1 MMSLRRDT
9 LLRAHS
15 LPDAK
20 KSQQSQHK
28 KSSSRN
34 SLSSSTKT
42 MCSST
47 TTSCSSHNSLSS
59 STKTMCSSTT
69 TSCDCVVDVVESQ
82 IESGEDNKKTRR
94 RSIFSIPSFAP
105 LRLRSGGG
113 FASTKKSRSLEGSP
127 DAPVTRKKEESS
139 KTAGGGSPKKSF
151 FFNHS
156 FSKNF
161 RIEKAIRSSREF
173 SFRSPKRSIDG
184 CDGTGCEKHHSS
196 PSVAT
201 VGKQN
206 GSEVVM
212 MVSANEVVN
221 KSSISEQTLTSCS
234 SVHKLPSLSH
244 KDIMATVRKSV
255 DLTSVITKHCLGGS
269 HASLCLSSPNE
280 EDGRRSSA
288 GSLCSSHRNSSTCSS
303 KNLGEGSPDCPN
315 SSRKSLHD
323 NDQECFHICDSNGFA
338 CCKNGYD
345 SNCSPDLVRVVCQG
359 GKTEA
364 GKPSRNMS
372 LPIRAQHAFCDST
385 SNCSKTENNIN
396 DIITASKSCNNNND
410 NNSRQFVQMR
420 SLSSDSTLNSYN
432 SRATTPR
439 KFKVYQP
446 KTDMSYQDYVQLLY
460 GGLSDNNN
468 NSSVEKEDE
477 SENNNNNILF
487 VPLHSGFY
495 SADNTPCPSLNTTP
509 IGSPSLVNPP
519 STPTGHKKHKL
530 FSFVTSPKYRK
541 SPSTSP
547 KKSPLKS
554 SLLSP
559 KKSLKSYYDPGSF

>member
-9 LLRAHS
+9 LLRAYS

-47 TTSCSSHNSLSS
+47 TTSC
-59 STKTMCSSTT
+59 
-69 TSCDCVVDVVESQ
+69 DCVVEVVESQ

-113 FASTKKSRSLEGSP
+113 FASTRKSRSLEGSP

-161 RIEKAIRSSREF
+161 RSEKATRSSREF

-196 PSVAT
+196 LSVAT

-206 GSEVVM
+206 GGEAVVM
-212 MVSANEVVN
+212 MVSANELVN

-244 KDIMATVRKSV
+244 NDIMATVRKSV

-269 HASLCLSSPNE
+269 HASLCLSSPNK

-288 GSLCSSHRNSSTCSS
+288 GSLCSSYRNSLTCSS
-303 KNLGEGSPDCPN
+303 KNSGEGSPDCPN

-323 NDQECFHICDSNGFA
+323 NDQECFHICGSNGSA
-338 CCKNGYD
+338 CCKDSFD

-396 DIITASKSCNNNND
+396 DIITASKCCNNNNNND

-460 GGLSDNNN
+460 GSLSDNNN
-468 NSSVEKEDE
+468 NSNVEKEDE

-495 SADNTPCPSLNTTP
+495 SADNTPCPSVNTTP
-509 IGSPSLVNPP
+509 IGSPSLVDPP

-559 KKSLKSYYDPGSF
+559 KKSLKSHYDPGSL